1 MPHLLD
7 RMPFPAETSEI
18 AVRGER
24 VRVRADQIIV
34 WVSLSVREV
43 LDQSPAV
50 VPFPAIL
57 DTGHNHSFSLR
68 EQHLVTWA
76 GIRPEALPLRGHTR
90 DREQRVEL
98 RVANLWAHVNE
109 RGSREGLA
117 DEAPF
122 LLRARTGI
130 AVYSVGDFPRLPLLG
145 LRVIAENNLV
155 LKVDGPKRFA
165 TLRTPIKWWRPF
177 A

>member
-1 MPHLLD
+1 
-7 RMPFPAETSEI
+7 MPFPAETGEI

-43 LDQSPAV
+43 LEQSPAV

-57 DTGHNHSFSLR
+57 DTGHNHSFSIR
-68 EQHLVTWA
+68 EQHLIDWA
-76 GIRPEALPLRGHTR
+76 GIRPAALPIRGHVR
-90 DREQRVEL
+90 DRGQRVDL
-98 RVANLWAHVNE
+98 RHANIWAHCNE
-109 RGSREGLA
+109 PRSRDDLTDGPL
-117 DEAPF
+117 F

-130 AVYSVGDFPRLPLLG
+130 AVYPTGDFPRLPLLG

-165 TLRTPIKWWRPF
+165 TLRTPFKWWW
-177 A
+177 